1 MSPAAVTECERC
13 RGTGFEVEV
22 TKGRDGNDVE
32 TARVCACRR
41 LETGQSETILLETLR
56 IPPRY
61 QHCSLSG
68 FNPDESSSVK
78 AAALMKVM
86 RYCREYPSRGSK
98 NSNDRGLGLL
108 FTGSNGTGKTHLAV
122 AALRELATSHGVRG
136 QFWDYHEL
144 LREIRNSYDPATAFT
159 EYEVLEPIISM
170 DVLLM
175 DDLGAWRMTDWMND
189 TLFYILNKRYL
200 ATRPTLITTNYPDR
214 DPTPREIAEVDT
226 TIRREY
232 LVDRIGFRLRSRL
245 LEGCAVIRL
254 DGSDFRQASQEAN
267 QSLLA

>member
-1 MSPAAVTECERC
+1 MAECERC
-13 RGTGFEVEV
+13 RGTGFETVV
-22 TKGRDGNDVE
+22 AAAADGVAVE
-32 TARVCACRR
+32 TVRVCACRK
-41 LETGQSETILLETLR
+41 LAAQPSESLLLERLR

-61 QHCSLSG
+61 QHCSLEG
-68 FNPDESSSVK
+68 FNVDEKSSVK

-86 RYCREYPSRGSK
+86 RYCKDYPSRGEK

-122 AALRELATSHGVRG
+122 AALRELVAAHGVAG

-159 EYEVLEPIISM
+159 EYEVLEPIINM
-170 DVLLM
+170 EVLLL
-175 DDLGAWRMTDWMND
+175 DDLGAWRITDWMND

-214 DPTPREIAEVDT
+214 EPTARELSEVDST
-226 TIRREY
+226 LRREY
-232 LVDRIGFRLRSRL
+232 LVDRIGLRLRSRL

-254 DGSDFRQASQEAN
+254 EGQDVRQACQASN
-267 QSLLA
+267 QALLV